1 MGSAAISKGSFAA
14 EKLTITLD
22 TPNGAIVLTAMVKDG
37 KMTGEFDFAGQGTG
51 KWNAKKK

>member
-22 TPNGAIVLTAMVKDG
+22 TPNGAIVFTAMVKDG